1 MMGKLIPLPFTYLI
15 EENCGHTGQWLLEA
29 LCGFAGL
36 AKQNAAIGRV
46 GTVLDILPVVDVV
59 LSGATLS
66 RIDIIGEVFA
76 RLHQAVDKVQCQ
88 RLAGIFNLVRVGLN
102 VLNGAGMHLVAIA
115 LIGPMVAGEG
125 HLGALCGELCEMSTL

>member
-1 MMGKLIPLPFTYLI
+1 M
-15 EENCGHTGQWLLEA
+15 
-29 LCGFAGL
+29 
-36 AKQNAAIGRV
+36 
-46 GTVLDILPVVDVV
+46 V

-66 RIDIIGEVFA
+66 GIHIIGEVFA

-115 LIGPMVAGEG
+115 FIGPMVAGEG
-125 HLGALCGELCEMSTL
+125 HLGALCGELREMSTL